1 MCEFYPSELR
11 TTLASKLSKSFIYLC
26 TRSVYQSTR
35 SLQSLERP
43 DSMAAAKAI
52 VSRSFRPPVFVQ
64 KIVLS
69 DGSTYQKLT
78 TSPRPSIRL
87 TKDIRNA
94 QLWNPDAGKSLNQ
107 EENGRLARFRGRF
120 AGFSPETASTEA
132 SASGDSGGAVD
143 DMDWM
148 VSSDARQAPKMSDR
162 EMRES
167 NKKKS
172 SKGKK

>member
-1 MCEFYPSELR
+1 
-11 TTLASKLSKSFIYLC
+11 
-26 TRSVYQSTR
+26 
-35 SLQSLERP
+35 
-43 DSMAAAKAI
+43 MAVAKAL
-52 VSRSFRPPVFVQ
+52 VSRSFRPPVFMQ

-94 QLWNPDAGKSLNQ
+94 QLWNPDAGKSLDQ

-120 AGFSPETASTEA
+120 AGFSQDSTNADTTASGSSE
-132 SASGDSGGAVD
+132 SAAD

-148 VSSDARQAPKMSDR
+148 VSSDAREAPKMSDR